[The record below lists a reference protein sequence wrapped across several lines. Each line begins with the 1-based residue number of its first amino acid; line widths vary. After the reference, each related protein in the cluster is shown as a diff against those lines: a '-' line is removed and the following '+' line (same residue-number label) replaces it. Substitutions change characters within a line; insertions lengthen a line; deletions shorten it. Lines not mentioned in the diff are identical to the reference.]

1 MKKLLLPLAYVFILG
16 VAFMYKSTIW
26 DWMNNNDSLTT
37 LILMATLLALFPI
50 IPYKV
55 IIAVLGYA
63 YGTLWASLIAWSGT
77 TLAAVIAYGIVRY
90 AFREQGRRYLDK
102 RRSIQ
107 TFTRITETHPF
118 MAIVIARMLP
128 IVPQMMVNVFAGVAS
143 ISLWTFTL
151 ATGLGKIPGIILY
164 AYLGGNLI
172 AKPYMSIILI
182 LGYLSLIGIIL
193 LVYNISTKPNPK
205 QIK

>member
-1 MKKLLLPLAYVFILG
+1 MKKLLLPLAYVLILG

-107 TFTRITETHPF
+107 SFTRMTETHPF

-128 IVPQMMVNVFAGVAS
+128 IVPQMVVNVFAGVAS
-143 ISLWTFTL
+143 ISLWTYTL
-151 ATGLGKIPGIILY
+151 ASGLGKIPGIILY

-172 AKPYMSIILI
+172 AKPYLSVILI

-193 LVYNISTKPNPK
+193 LVYK
-205 QIK
+205 QKNKA